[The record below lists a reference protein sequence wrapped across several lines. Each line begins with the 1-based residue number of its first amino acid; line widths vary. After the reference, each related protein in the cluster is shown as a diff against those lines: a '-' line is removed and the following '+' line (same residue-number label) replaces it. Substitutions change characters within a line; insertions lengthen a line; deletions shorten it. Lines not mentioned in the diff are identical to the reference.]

1 MTTFAMIEEF
11 IEGCI
16 AIGPIP
22 RSAKRFTHV
31 VRLHEH
37 DDGSFERG
45 LLPCGTPSETAE
57 YLKKHPKSLCL
68 CITQDQIYPRML
80 ESFRQQVLTLY
91 CEEGPAEA
99 FNRVQRLLLR
109 LNTWE
114 NDMKTALLE
123 GKSYQALLT
132 LSEPVLNNFI
142 SISNSDFRLIAY
154 TKSIAIADP
163 VIGSLLQNGFH
174 TKETVDLFTRL
185 HTTKDW
191 ESQKKITLKP
201 VSDLNAHPVLDY
213 VFRMQ
218 GKYFL
223 HINMHCSA
231 RKPSAGVAD
240 AFQILINCLE
250 YCVKQDWNN
259 RFALHQEP
267 SRLFGDLIERKPQS
281 NRVFAERLRTI
292 GIPPE
297 GPFTLLAFRLL
308 GESSSD
314 ALLSYCVGH
323 LKDTFPSCFV
333 GSYGSHALLLD
344 PSEATKANGGEQLR
358 LFAESHFCS
367 VGISEPFFTIRDF
380 PYAFQQAIQAIEMST
395 RSRLPLAAA
404 LDGNSE
410 TPLHSFRDCFAYFVA
425 DTAKNNSHLIEHFGQ
440 AGIVKRITDEDN
452 RRGSDDALI
461 LYCYLKNERKA
472 SVTCSELFLHRNTL
486 LYRIRKMEEKFG
498 FSLDDASTR
507 RQIVM
512 EFLIYSK

>member
-11 IEGCI
+11 IEGCTV
-16 AIGPIP
+16 IGPVP
-22 RSAKRFTHV
+22 RSDKHFTHV
-31 VRLHEH
+31 VQLHEH
-37 DDGSFERG
+37 DDSFERG
-45 LLPCGTPSETAE
+45 LLPCGTPDETAE
-57 YLKKHPKSLCL
+57 YLGKHPKDLCL
-68 CITQDQIYPRML
+68 CITQDRIYPRKL
-80 ESFRQQVLTLY
+80 EPFKQHVLALY
-91 CEEGPAEA
+91 CEEGPAET

-109 LNTWE
+109 LVAWE

-132 LSEPVLNNFI
+132 LSERVLGNFI

-154 TKSIAIADP
+154 TKNVAIVDS
-163 VIGSLLQNGFH
+163 VVDSLLRNGFH

-201 VSDLNAHPVLDY
+201 VSDLNTHPVLDY

-223 HINMHCSA
+223 HINMHCNA
-231 RKPSAGVAD
+231 RKPSVGLTD
-240 AFQILINCLE
+240 AFQVLINCLE

-281 NRVFAERLRTI
+281 KRVFAERLRTI

-323 LKDTFPSCFV
+323 LKDTFPSCFA

-344 PSEATKANGGEQLR
+344 PNEATKANGTEQLR

-367 VGISEPFFTIRDF
+367 VGISEPFFAIHDF

-395 RSRLPLAAA
+395 RSRLSLAAA
-404 LDGNSE
+404 LDGNSG

-425 DTAKNNSHLIEHFGQ
+425 DTARNSSHLIEHFGQ
-440 AGIVKRITDEDN
+440 SGIVKRIADSDAQ
-452 RRGSDDALI
+452 RGNDDVRI
-461 LYCYLKNERKA
+461 LYFYLKNERKA
-472 SVTCSELFLHRNTL
+472 SVTCSELFIHRNTL
-486 LYRIRKMEEKFG
+486 LYRIRKMEENFD
-498 FSLDDASTR
+498 FSLDDVNTR
-507 RQIVM
+507 RQIM
-512 EFLIYSK
+512 TEFLIYSK